1 MDCLRKIGKYEV
13 LSSILG
19 DGGFCC
25 VYPCQYESDTS
36 GKSVAVAVKI
46 SLVPVEDTTYD
57 MKVGSAL
64 RIIRYSSAEH
74 DCIVPA

>member
-25 VYPCQYESDTS
+25 VYPCQYDSITS
-36 GKSVAVAVKI
+36 GKSNVAVKI
-46 SLVPVEDTTYD
+46 SLMPVEDINHD

-64 RIIRYSSAEH
+64 EASQVLIS
-74 DCIVPA
+74 

>member
-25 VYPCQYESDTS
+25 VYPCQYESTTF
-36 GKSVAVAVKI
+36 GKSNVAVKI
-46 SLVPVEDTTYD
+46 SLVPVEDTTHD

-64 RIIRYSSAEH
+64 EDNQVHIS
-74 DCIVPA
+74 